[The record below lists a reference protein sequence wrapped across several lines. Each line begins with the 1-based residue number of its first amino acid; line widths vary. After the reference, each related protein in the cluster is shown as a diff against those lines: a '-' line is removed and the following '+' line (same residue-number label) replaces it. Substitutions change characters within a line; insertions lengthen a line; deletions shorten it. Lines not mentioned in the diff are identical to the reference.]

1 MAEILYKLV
10 AEILKNLSSLAAQQV
25 GSIFG
30 LNDELHKLSITIS
43 SIQAVLIDAEE
54 RQGSS
59 YEGDDLLDD
68 FSTDVTYQKLVNK
81 VLDLGKE
88 RAMHAVKDTVSEKL
102 SRLFSASPSKSVDQQ
117 PQVRP
122 YTEGKSI
129 TSIFSFLLPSTYFV
143 NIRDRREVKPL
154 QKGENGSIRSS
165 ICEKKETVNTD
176 KDNGEPNSAGSIA
189 SGSGTFEDAPDRH
202 SFDQSMAY
210 LTTDSVFIT
219 PHLYDFFQSSLPN
232 IVKGCQW
239 VLLYSTARHGI
250 SLRTLIRKSADI
262 SGPCLLITGDKK
274 GAVFG
279 GLLDAP
285 LRPTAKRK
293 YQGTNQTFV
302 FTTLY
307 GEPRLFRPTGA
318 NRFFFLCLN
327 DILALGGGGNFALLL
342 DGELLSGSSGPCE
355 TFGNS
360 FLAHDQEFE
369 LKNVEEVMGSSRG
382 NSVLLKCELW
392 GFAHASRH
400 LTV

>member
-1 MAEILYKLV
+1 
-10 AEILKNLSSLAAQQV
+10 
-25 GSIFG
+25 
-30 LNDELHKLSITIS
+30 
-43 SIQAVLIDAEE
+43 
-54 RQGSS
+54 
-59 YEGDDLLDD
+59 
-68 FSTDVTYQKLVNK
+68 
-81 VLDLGKE
+81 
-88 RAMHAVKDTVSEKL
+88 MHAVKETVSEKL

-117 PQVRP
+117 PQARP
-122 YTEGKSI
+122 YTKEGKSI

-154 QKGENGSIRSS
+154 QTNSFTWRSKSFSWRDKPLDNFEVHDDYIPDIRPEKGEDGSIRSS

-189 SGSGTFEDAPDRH
+189 SGSETFEDAPDTH

-250 SLRTLIRKSADI
+250 SLRTLIQKSADI

-279 GLLDAP
+279 GLLEAP

-327 DILALGGGGNFALLL
+327 DILALGGGRNFALRL

-360 FLAHDQEFE
+360 FLAHNQEFE
-369 LKNVEEVMGSSRG
+369 LKNV
-382 NSVLLKCELW
+382 ELW
-392 GFAHASRH
+392 GFAHASRY